1 MVNEP
6 FNDYL
11 DLVQAA
17 RILGIR
23 PQSLRRLISQKKLRT
38 VLFGGKYLIKRED
51 LDMFKRNQGRR

>member
-23 PQSLRRLISQKKLRT
+23 PQTLRRLISQ
-38 VLFGGKYLIKRED
+38 
-51 LDMFKRNQGRR
+51 RNQGRR

>member
-23 PQSLRRLISQKKLRT
+23 PQTLRRLFSQKKLRT
-38 VLFGGKYLIKRED
+38 VLSGGKYLIKRED